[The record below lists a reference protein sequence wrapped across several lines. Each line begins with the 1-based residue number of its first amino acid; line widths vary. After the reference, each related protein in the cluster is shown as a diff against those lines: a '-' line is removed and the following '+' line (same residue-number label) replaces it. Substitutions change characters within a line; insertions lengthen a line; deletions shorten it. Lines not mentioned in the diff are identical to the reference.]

1 MCFYPGVKPDPPP
14 PACEGGEA
22 WGTLKV
28 PGEGWT
34 IGEGNTRGGRWTGD
48 PYRDK
53 GALGETGTFGARGR
67 EGHVEDPRGENGWE
81 GGGRRGRLTPHP
93 EERRP
98 LAFPSTY

>member
-34 IGEGNTRGGRWTGD
+34 IGEGNTRGG
-48 PYRDK
+48 
-53 GALGETGTFGARGR
+53 
-67 EGHVEDPRGENGWE
+67 E
-81 GGGRRGRLTPHP
+81 GGQVTRIGTKGL
-93 EERRP
+93 
-98 LAFPSTY
+98 